1 MFLRIAA
8 AGFLFAAVASAQDAV
23 PVQRVVRD
31 AMVIDRV
38 AEASKKDLPTGLLKR
53 IVNEDVDLLRGKRA
67 DGSFQYATYERL
79 EASRETKS
87 FSIQPRKDEEL
98 QKTEIR
104 GTWVYRL
111 LVSSP
116 ARRMVVTK
124 NRKVYIDRVEL
135 EFIPEAGS
143 SGTQSHVVKVE
154 AWLAPG
160 EVTPIDFPAVAKQ
173 GTARVFARADGEKG
187 YGNIV
192 LTLVRAKIIDNADS
206 PYADTVASLK
216 AIQRAIDGGEVPSIR
231 AMATRIQESLGGRAA
246 AATPLVAPAPA
257 PATSASTVNVV
268 AASEPV
274 DNSGLHKE
282 LQEVEDLLTGNEAE
296 RRQGLDR
303 LHQLVRKYRQ

>member
-1 MFLRIAA
+1 MVLRIAA
-8 AGFLFAAVASAQDAV
+8 AVFLFATGLSAQNTV
-23 PVQRVVRD
+23 PIQQVVRD

-38 AEASKKDLPTGLLKR
+38 AEASKKDLPTGLLRR

-79 EASRETKS
+79 EASREAKS
-87 FSIQPRKDEEL
+87 FSIQPRKGEDL

-104 GTWVYRL
+104 GAWVYRL
-111 LVSSP
+111 LLSSP
-116 ARRMVVTK
+116 VRRMVVTK
-124 NRKVYIDRVEL
+124 NRQVYIDRVEL
-135 EFIPEAGS
+135 EFIPEGGS

-160 EVTPIDFPAVAKQ
+160 EVTPIDFPAVARQ

-192 LTLVRAKIIDNADS
+192 LTLVQAKIIDNADS

-231 AMATRIQESLGGRAA
+231 AMATRIHESLGGRAA
-246 AATPLVAPAPA
+246 ATQVAAPASA

-268 AASEPV
+268 AASEPAN
-274 DNSGLHKE
+274 NSALHKE

>member
-8 AGFLFAAVASAQDAV
+8 AVFLFAAVASAQDAV

-79 EASRETKS
+79 EASRQTSS
-87 FSIQPRKDEEL
+87 FSIQPRKEDEL

-104 GTWVYRL
+104 GVWVYRL
-111 LVSSP
+111 LISSP

-124 NRKVYIDRVEL
+124 NRQVYIDRVEL
-135 EFIPEAGS
+135 EFIPEAG

-192 LTLVRAKIIDNADS
+192 LTLVQAKIIDNADS

-246 AATPLVAPAPA
+246 ATPVVAPAPA
-257 PATSASTVNVV
+257 AATSASTVNVV
-268 AASEPV
+268 AASEPA
-274 DNSGLHKE
+274 DNSALHKE